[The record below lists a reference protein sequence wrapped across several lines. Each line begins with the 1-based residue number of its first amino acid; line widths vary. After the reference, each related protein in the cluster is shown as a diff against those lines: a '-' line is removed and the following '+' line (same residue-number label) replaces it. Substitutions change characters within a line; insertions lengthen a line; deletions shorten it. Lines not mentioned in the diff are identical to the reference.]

1 MADLAPNERILLAEV
16 ASFDQC
22 WAGNDHFAQLLHVS
36 EDTARGYI
44 YNLIEKGYL
53 IREGTRYRRR
63 LRKSTQTNEQIS
75 ANECANRRKRMRKS
89 TQTSAQ
95 NSPQTNIKT
104 KTTTNTITKGAQV
117 RGVVLPFETKE
128 FAKAWTEWL
137 EYKHT
142 DHRFRYKSAQTEQR
156 ALITL
161 ANEHSTESAA
171 IQAIYTAIANGW
183 KGLIFSASKGRRP
196 RASGKAAIE
205 GRQLSNQLRELAE
218 TGNITGDNRNRL

>member
-75 ANECANRRKRMRKS
+75 ANECANPRKGMRKS

-137 EYKHT
+137 NINT
-142 DHRFRYKSAQTEQR
+142 
-156 ALITL
+156 LITDL
-161 ANEHSTESAA
+161 DIN
-171 IQAIYTAIANGW
+171 QP
-183 KGLIFSASKGRRP
+183 KQSKGH
-196 RASGKAAIE
+196 
-205 GRQLSNQLRELAE
+205 
-218 TGNITGDNRNRL
+218 